1 MTRSADGVVE
11 VERVIA
17 ETLAVLE
24 ALGEREPRSKP
35 CFLFCLFAIDLRPLV
50 LVAGGKKRA
59 ASDFGGHMQMVRRL
73 QASRNRLTAMKERA
87 ARPGDDLS
95 VQVERA
101 KRRLEEA
108 VAAASAAEKR
118 TAAEIRALEADL
130 EKERLRAAEA
140 VEEARAD
147 HADELRREREAKE
160 QAIAAAQGRLAE
172 IETHAEAAERRIEEA
187 ERRAAEA
194 EGAIADAGAQAR
206 EAAAAWLRGQVESI
220 RREAGR
226 R

>member
-1 MTRSADGVVE
+1 MSA
-11 VERVIA
+11 
-17 ETLAVLE
+17 
-24 ALGEREPRSKP
+24 
-35 CFLFCLFAIDLRPLV
+35 
-50 LVAGGKKRA
+50 
-59 ASDFGGHMQMVRRL
+59 
-73 QASRNRLTAMKERA
+73 ERA
-87 ARPGDDLS
+87 TSGDGLS
-95 VQVERA
+95 AQVEMA

-140 VEEARAD
+140 VEEARTD

-160 QAIAAAQGRLAE
+160 QAIAAAQARLAE
-172 IETHAEAAERRIEEA
+172 IEMHAEAAERRIEEA

-194 EGAIADAGAQAR
+194 EGAIADAEARAR

-220 RREAGR
+220 RRESGQR
-226 R
+226 